1 MILPITLKHG
11 IDIEGASWFIRIM
24 SFLISYGSKKSS
36 ILSFAPSAR
45 YERAQQISIIISS

>member
-1 MILPITLKHG
+1 VILPITLKHG